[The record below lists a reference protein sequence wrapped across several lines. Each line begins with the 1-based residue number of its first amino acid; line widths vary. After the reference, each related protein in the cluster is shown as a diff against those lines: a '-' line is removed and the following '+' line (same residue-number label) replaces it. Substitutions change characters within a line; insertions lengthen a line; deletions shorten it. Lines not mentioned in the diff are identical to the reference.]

1 MKEIE
6 NKTTGV
12 DEITRTGSYGEP
24 ISRLGPSDFHLFQAS
39 LEKLGVCPE
48 DAFKTA
54 AKARLL
60 QARTS
65 RIRHEAISELAEAN
79 NPNALRHAEHKLDNT
94 IFTGVRA
101 SLASIGAIPERKLQP
116 IRVEASQPT
125 VIFESR
131 RR

>member
-6 NKTTGV
+6 NQTRGV
-12 DEITRTGSYGEP
+12 DEITRTGSQGEP
-24 ISRLGPSDFHLFQAS
+24 TSRLGPSDFHLYQAS

-48 DAFKTA
+48 DAFETA

-65 RIRHEAISELAEAN
+65 RIREEAISGLAQADN
-79 NPNALRHAEHKLDNT
+79 LNARRQAEHKLDKT

-101 SLASIGAIPERKLQP
+101 SLASIGAIPERQLQP
-116 IRVEASQPT
+116 IRIETSQPT